1 MLMRRKGASPRKG
14 VLEGVVRVGRVVGI
28 VKFFGVVVVVVVVG
42 VSAVKVF
49 SASFYNFKR
58 VSVS

>member
-28 VKFFGVVVVVVVVG
+28 VQFFGVVVVVG